1 MPRWT
6 PLAQFLVEPSYLIAP
21 VGKNNDALDG
31 GVIEQIHK
39 HGESLPTGNQI
50 HLLIYRHCHP
60 FRLNLD
66 GDRFTGPLPRQ
77 IHNVLRKG
85 GRKKQGLSIFL
96 TGRGAHD
103 ALHLRNKPH
112 IQHPIRFVQN
122 QRFHSIQRQVTPFHK
137 VDQSAGGRNDEINGC
152 LVHFVQ
158 LLLVIRTANEG
169 DRFQTGKTPQFGC
182 IGGDL
187 HNQFTRRRNDHA
199 RGSPSTAP
207 VNGMVEQIVKDGNQE
222 GSSFAGAR
230 LCLADGVITRK
241 GVRQDATL
249 NGRAK
254 LKTQRIDAPLHGRV
268 EIQRL
273 KFYLF
278 SGRGAADSTGSLC
291 AAAFSCRLSCTTV
304 AEKNER
310 EV

>member
-1 MPRWT
+1 MDT
-6 PLAQFLVEPSYLIAP
+6 FFAQLLVEPSHLIAP
-21 VGKNNDALDG
+21 VGKNNDALHG
-31 GVIEQIHK
+31 RVIEQIHQ
-39 HGESLPTGNQI
+39 HGESLPAGDEI
-50 HLLIYRHCHP
+50 HLLIYRCRGHP
-60 FRLNLD
+60 FGLNLD
-66 GDRFTGPLPRQ
+66 GDRFKGPLPRQ

-96 TGRGAHD
+96 TGRGAHN

-112 IQHPIRFVQN
+112 IQHAIRFVQH
-122 QRFHSIQRQVTPFHK
+122 QRFHSIQCQVTPFHK
-137 VDQSAGGRNDEINGC
+137 VDQSARCRNDEINGC

-187 HNQFTRRRNDHA
+187 HNQFTRRRNDH
-199 RGSPSTAP
+199 RTRFTQVPLP

-278 SGRGAADSTGSLC
+278 SGRGSSGLNRFALYGGVFLQAFLHDSG
-291 AAAFSCRLSCTTV
+291 R
-304 AEKNER
+304 KK
-310 EV
+310 